1 MSRVNRT
8 WDEIAIGDAGELTR
22 VCTADD
28 IVVFVLASGNYS
40 PAHLAPTPEAVAPS
54 MWVGSLFSSV
64 LGNVLPG
71 PGTTY
76 RSQTLRFHG
85 RVHVGDELTIRV
97 TVTDKQADGRLVILD
112 CRLVN
117 QRGELVADGVAEVI
131 APDHKLKAEDV
142 VLPNLKVMRHDKY
155 RRLIAQARS
164 MGPLDVAVVFPTDEV
179 SLRGAIETAEAG
191 LINPIL
197 IGPADTIRALADEEG
212 VTLGDV
218 RIIDAAQAQEAAARA
233 VKLVHEGAARAIM
246 KGNLH
251 TDQLAHEVV
260 RSTGGLRA
268 GRRISHVFILD
279 VPGLDRFLLVT
290 DAVIN
295 ILPPLETKVDIV
307 QNAID
312 LALALGVST
321 PKVGILSAVE
331 TVNPQIPSTLDAAAL
346 SKMAERGQIKGGLV
360 DGPLAMDN
368 AISTEAARTKG
379 LKSLVAGNADVLVVP
394 NIEAGNMVVK
404 ELTFLAGADISGIVV
419 GALVPVIVTSRAD
432 NIQSRL
438 ASCAVSTLYDAYQ
451 KTFKP
456 RKDIAP

>member
-8 WDEIAIGDAGELTR
+8 WDEIAVGDVGELTR

-28 IVVFVLASGNYS
+28 IVVFVLASGNYN

-76 RSQTLRFHG
+76 RSQTLRFHE

-97 TVTDKQADGRLVILD
+97 TVTDKREDERLVILD

-131 APDHKLKAEDV
+131 APDHRLKAEDV

-164 MGPLDVAVVFPTDEV
+164 MGPLNTAVVFPTDAV
-179 SLRGAIETAEAG
+179 SLRGAIEAAEAG

-197 IGPADTIRALADEEG
+197 VGPADTIRAVADEQG
-212 VTLGDV
+212 VTLGDA
-218 RIIDAAQAQEAAARA
+218 RIVDAAQAQEAAARA
-233 VKLVHEGAARAIM
+233 VKLVHEGAARAVM

-251 TDQLAHEVV
+251 SDELLREVV
-260 RSTGGLRA
+260 QSTGGLRT
-268 GRRISHVFILD
+268 GRRISHVFVMD
-279 VPGLDRFLLVT
+279 VPGLERFLLVT

-394 NIEAGNMVVK
+394 NLEAGNMVVK
-404 ELTFLAGADISGIVV
+404 ELTFLAGADTAGIVV
-419 GALVPVIVTSRAD
+419 GRWSP
-432 NIQSRL
+432 
-438 ASCAVSTLYDAYQ
+438 
-451 KTFKP
+451 
-456 RKDIAP
+456 